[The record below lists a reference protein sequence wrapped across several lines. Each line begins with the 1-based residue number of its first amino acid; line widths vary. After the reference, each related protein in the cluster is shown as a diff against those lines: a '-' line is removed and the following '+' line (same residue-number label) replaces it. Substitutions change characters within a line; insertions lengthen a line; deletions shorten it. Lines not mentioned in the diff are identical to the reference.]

1 MHVRINEDYG
11 ICDSFTHVQFLALFN
26 FEGGGGLVVVM
37 VTLTDSLF
45 NLLNVCVQSKRWS

>member
-11 ICDSFTHVQFLALFN
+11 ICDSFTHVKFLALFN